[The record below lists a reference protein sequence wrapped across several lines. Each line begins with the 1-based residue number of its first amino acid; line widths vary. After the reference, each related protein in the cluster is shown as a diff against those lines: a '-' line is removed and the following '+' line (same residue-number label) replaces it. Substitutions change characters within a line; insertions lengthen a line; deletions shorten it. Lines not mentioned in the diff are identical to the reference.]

1 MKPPRR
7 WDLGEDPL
15 DKWEFDIVENPK
27 GNYVLYEDYVAMVRH
42 LSGLMMSAGFQ
53 SSDQVVAFDKARE
66 QVHANIIKRAAKFK
80 PATSDALTPKT
91 KPKTP
96 SMTRKAGGWRKMST
110 APLGTPIEVRFKTD
124 GTSFSNR
131 TVTATLDEHGLWIG
145 KVYWARWTAEGKDR
159 LDDWRP
165 ISK

>member
-7 WDLGEDPL
+7 WDLGEDPF

-53 SSDQVVAFDKARE
+53 SSDQVVAFDKAKE
-66 QVHANIIKRAAKFK
+66 QVHANILKRAAKSK
-80 PATSDALTPKT
+80 PAAKTTPKA
-91 KPKTP
+91 
-96 SMTRKAGGWRKMST
+96 RGWRKMST

-131 TVTATLDEHGLWIG
+131 TVTATLDKFGLWIG
-145 KVYWARWTAEGKDR
+145 KIYWARWTADGKDR
-159 LDDWRP
+159 LDNWRP
-165 ISK
+165 LSK